1 MASGYA
7 GLLMTEPTEPTL
19 LDLRAA
25 LAGTYE
31 IEAPLGRGGMS
42 LVYLARERRLDRRVA
57 IKVLSPELAVDDA
70 YRRLFLHEARTV
82 AALTHPN
89 IVPIH
94 AVGEVG
100 DFVFFAMAYVE
111 GDTLAQLIASGGP
124 LNPHR
129 AARLLC
135 DIGDALGFAHA
146 RGVVHRDVKPDNI
159 LIDAGTGRA
168 LLSDFGIAHASP
180 ATVARLGRPAAPR
193 GRVVGTAAFIS
204 PEQALG
210 DVVDARSDL
219 YSLGVVAFYVLSG
232 QLPFNAATDAGFLV
246 QHIAE
251 PAPPLATVV
260 PLVPPRVAQ
269 IVDRCLAKDA
279 WARFADAPSLVR
291 ALADAVEPPP
301 VPLAVR
307 AFLVRSTH
315 LEGPSL
321 MHAFMTGAMLL
332 PATIAAWL
340 SATTTAVR
348 GFATAALVAALIVPA
363 AVAISRVRRLL
374 VAGQNRGELVAALV
388 ARQARRREELVFA
401 YGPRA
406 VGLERAI
413 AWLARVSILVAG
425 AAVACMS
432 DAITVPPDLEAL
444 LPAIAVVGG
453 ATALLAA
460 TVARARTEQRTDPR
474 GERRLRF
481 WRGAPGRWLF
491 RIAGVG
497 LKQTA
502 PIVSI
507 LGSSETPA

>member
-7 GLLMTEPTEPTL
+7 GLLMTEPTDPTL

-42 LVYLARERRLDRRVA
+42 FVYLARERRLDRRVA

-111 GDTLAQLIASGGP
+111 GDTLAQRIATVGP

-159 LIDAGTGRA
+159 LIDAATGRA

-269 IVDRCLAKDA
+269 IVDRCLAKEA

-291 ALADAVEPPP
+291 ALADAVEPPL

-307 AFLVRSTH
+307 AFLVRSRH
-315 LEGPSL
+315 LEGPAL

-340 SATTTAVR
+340 SATTATVR
-348 GFATAALVAALIVPA
+348 GVATAALVVALIVPA
-363 AVAISRVRRLL
+363 VVAISRVRRLL
-374 VAGQNRGELVAALV
+374 DAGQNRGDLVAALA

-425 AAVACMS
+425 AAVAGMT

-453 ATALLAA
+453 VTALLTA

-497 LKQTA
+497 LTQTS
-502 PIVSI
+502 PIVTI